1 MAINERIALVRNA
14 LGMNQLDFAKSIG
27 VSPASVSKL
36 ESGINNP
43 AERTIRLI
51 CTVHNVNY
59 RWLKDGIA
67 VDPGHPTDD
76 DIFLTAVSD
85 DDLVERVMYGEN
97 EFAKSVMREFAKL
110 GDAQWRML
118 EKLVRGIV
126 AGLPEEKEDE
136 NVESN
141 T

>member
-1 MAINERIALVRNA
+1 MAINERISLVRNA
-14 LGMNQLDFAKSIG
+14 LGMNQIDFAKGIG

-43 AERTIRLI
+43 SERTIRLI
-51 CTVHNVNY
+51 CSVYNVNY

-67 VDPGHPTDD
+67 VDPDNPTDD
-76 DIFLTAVSD
+76 DIFLTAVTD
-85 DDLVERVMYGEN
+85 DDLVERVMFGEN

>member
-1 MAINERIALVRNA
+1 MTIGEKIALIRDR
-14 LGMNQLDFAKSIG
+14 LGLKQIDLANDIG
-27 VSPASVSKL
+27 ISKGAVSQI
-36 ESGINNP
+36 ESGNNNP
-43 AERTIRLI
+43 SERTIRLI
-51 CTVHNVNY
+51 CSVYNVNY
-59 RWLKDGIA
+59 RWLKDG
-67 VDPGHPTDD
+67 VTKDPGKVTEEDM
-76 DIFLTAVSD
+76 FLSPVSD
-85 DDLVERVMYGEN
+85 DDLVERVMFGEN

>member
-1 MAINERIALVRNA
+1 MAINERISLVRNA
-14 LGMNQLDFAKSIG
+14 LGMNQIDFAKGIG

-43 AERTIRLI
+43 SERTIRLI
-51 CTVHNVNY
+51 CSVYNVNY
-59 RWLKDGIA
+59 RWLKDG
-67 VDPGHPTDD
+67 VTKDPGKVTEEDM
-76 DIFLTAVSD
+76 FLSPVSD
-85 DDLVERVMYGEN
+85 DDLVERVMFGEN

-126 AGLPEEKEDE
+126 AGLPKEKENE
-136 NVESN
+136 KVESG

>member
-1 MAINERIALVRNA
+1 MAINERISLVRKA
-14 LGMNQLDFAKSIG
+14 LGMNLRDFSEKIG
-27 VSPASVSKL
+27 VSFTSVSKI
-36 ESGINNP
+36 ETGINNP
-43 AERTIRLI
+43 SERTIRLI
-51 CTVHNVNY
+51 CSVYNVNY

-67 VDPGHPTDD
+67 ADPDNPTDD
-76 DIFLTAVSD
+76 DIFLTAVTD
-85 DDLVERVMYGEN
+85 DDLVERVMFGEN

-126 AGLPEEKEDE
+126 AGLPEEKENE
-136 NVESN
+136 KVESG

>member
-1 MAINERIALVRNA
+1 MKNRIKAVR
-14 LGMNQLDFAKSIG
+14 DFYKKSQAVFGAEIG
-27 VSPASVSKL
+27 ISGSAVGKL
-36 ESGINNP
+36 ETGVNSP
-43 AERTIRLI
+43 SEQTLQLI
-51 CTVHNVNY
+51 CSVYNVNY
-59 RWLKDGIA
+59 RWLKDG
-67 VDPGHPTDD
+67 VTKDPGKVTEEDM
-76 DIFLTAVSD
+76 FLSPVTD
-85 DDLVERVMYGEN
+85 DDLVERVMFGEN

>member
-1 MAINERIALVRNA
+1 MAINERISLVRKA
-14 LGMNQLDFAKSIG
+14 LGMNLRDFSEKIG
-27 VSPASVSKL
+27 VSFTSVSKI
-36 ESGINNP
+36 ETGINNP
-43 AERTIRLI
+43 SERTIRLI
-51 CTVHNVNY
+51 CSVYNVNY
-59 RWLKDGIA
+59 RWLKDG
-67 VDPGHPTDD
+67 VTKDPGKVTEEDM
-76 DIFLTAVSD
+76 FLSPVTD
-85 DDLVERVMYGEN
+85 DDLVERVMFGEN